1 MAFTFESRSP
11 VFQVI
16 NMNTLKIRKVGL
28 TTKQIGL
35 WVVMTRLRDFVMT
48 SIKEKT
54 QGDELSDNQ
63 KKKVLEKKNV
73 TVFGW
78 YIISVY
84 KKKSSLLTL
93 WTKSL
98 NIHTKR
104 ETNRTKSS

>member
-11 VFQVI
+11 VFKVI

-28 TTKQIGL
+28 TRKQIGL

-63 KKKVLEKKNV
+63 KKKKKVLGKKTTCNC
-73 TVFGW
+73 FW
-78 YIISVY
+78 LAYY
-84 KKKSSLLTL
+84 FSL
-93 WTKSL
+93 
-98 NIHTKR
+98 
-104 ETNRTKSS
+104 

>member
-1 MAFTFESRSP
+1 M
-11 VFQVI
+11 
-16 NMNTLKIRKVGL
+16 MNYQ
-28 TTKQIGL
+28 TTK
-35 WVVMTRLRDFVMT
+35 
-48 SIKEKT
+48 
-54 QGDELSDNQ
+54 

-78 YIISVY
+78 HIIAVY
-84 KKKSSLLTL
+84 KKKKSSLLTL

>member
-11 VFQVI
+11 VFKVI

-28 TTKQIGL
+28 TRKQIGL

-63 KKKVLEKKNV
+63 KKKKKVL
-73 TVFGW
+73 G
-78 YIISVY
+78 
-84 KKKSSLLTL
+84 KKKTCNCFWLAYYFSL
-93 WTKSL
+93 
-98 NIHTKR
+98 
-104 ETNRTKSS
+104 